1 MDVLAYCRAMVS
13 YCRQR
18 TQFEGES
25 AAFWGEEAA
34 QWEALVREYQGHGLD
49 SKDKAKVSTPEAPG
63 PDDQAGLRHIW
74 SDAEAP
80 KECAG
85 PRELRM

>member
-18 TQFEGES
+18 AQFEGES

-34 QWEALVREYQGHGLD
+34 QWEALVREHEGQHVA
-49 SKDKAKVSTPEAPG
+49 SKDKAKVCTTEAGEPN
-63 PDDQAGLRHIW
+63 DQAGFGYIC
-74 SDAEAP
+74 EA
-80 KECAG
+80 G
-85 PRELRM
+85 TRNGGGRWTM